1 MTIVENA
8 YAKINLHLDVTGRLN
23 GEYHRVETVMLA
35 VSLCDTLIVTAT
47 GERDKIRVRGSVRDL
62 PRGTDNLAGKAAM
75 QFFEAIGSD
84 HGAVIFIKK
93 RIPVAAGLA
102 GGSADAAATL
112 RALNRLYDLPLSR
125 EKLTE
130 VAAAV
135 GTDVPFCLNGGTA
148 YADGRGERLHP
159 FAFMPGCAIVVAC
172 AGEEVSTPWAYRL
185 LDERWNGFS
194 EASAYKPRGV
204 QALRMAMKSGD
215 LAALG
220 DATYN
225 IFEEPVSAERP
236 MVSEIRRRM
245 NAGGAVVARMSGS
258 GPAVF
263 GIFESETQAT
273 DVCNALKQDG
283 IFAAVC
289 RPLGMMKKFF
299 PDSTYIPE

>member
-8 YAKINLHLDVTGRLN
+8 YAKINLHLDVTGRLD
-23 GEYHRVETVMLA
+23 GGFHRVETVMLA

-47 GERDKIRVRGSVRDL
+47 GEKDKIEVSGNLRDM
-62 PRGTDNLAGKAAM
+62 PGGTDNLAGKAAM
-75 QFFEAIGSD
+75 RFFEAIGSD

-93 RIPVAAGLA
+93 RIPMAAGLA

-112 RALNRLYDLPLSR
+112 RALNRLYDLPLSK
-125 EKLTE
+125 EKLME
-130 VAAAV
+130 IAAEI

-148 YADGRGERLHP
+148 FADGRGERLHS

-172 AGEEVSTPWAYRL
+172 GGEEVSTPWAYRL
-185 LDERWNGFS
+185 LDERWDGFS
-194 EASAYKPRGV
+194 EASTYKPRGV
-204 QALRMAMKSGD
+204 QALRAAMKSGE
-215 LAALG
+215 LSALD

-236 MVSEIRRRM
+236 MVSEIRKRM
-245 NAGGAVVARMSGS
+245 YAGGAVAARMSGS

-263 GIFESETQAT
+263 GIFGQETQAI
-273 DVCNALKQDG
+273 DVCNALQKDG

-299 PDSTYIPE
+299 Q